1 MSDTGKPTGTTLPTL
16 DAQTPLMRQYLRF
29 KAKYKDAILFFR
41 MGDFYEMFYDDAK
54 IASQVLGIALTSR
67 AHGKAANVPLAG
79 FPHHA
84 LDAYLTKMVKA
95 GYKVAICEQVEDPKK
110 AKVVVKRD
118 VLEVVTPGTVLSDS
132 LLDTKRNN
140 FLVALYLKGEKC
152 GLAAADVSTGDFVAG
167 EFPLA
172 QLKEQV
178 VRAEPAELLV
188 SEEQLPYVTE
198 QLGPA
203 QPAMVSK
210 CEEWVFHRDYAYE
223 LLTQH
228 FGTTSLRGF
237 GCEDLDVGVSA
248 AGAVVHYLKE
258 NQKNEL
264 RHLNRLSRLNEA
276 EYLGLDAS
284 TRRNLELVTP
294 LNPGATHATLLSVID
309 RTLTPMGGR
318 MLVQWL
324 LRPLTSK
331 VAIDRRLDAV
341 EELVAQGEF
350 RQRIR
355 DQLRRVGD
363 LERLMAKVNT
373 GRANARDLHA
383 LMRTLALIPELK
395 ASCASLESALL
406 REIHEQLAELRPLVD
421 ELRRALVDEPPVL
434 VTEGGIIR
442 SGYNAELDE
451 LRAIAFSGK
460 DWIAKLQTRERERTG
475 IPSLKVNYNKVF
487 GYYIEVTKPHLS
499 KVPADY
505 VRKQTTV
512 GAERFITPELK
523 EYEEKVL
530 GAEEKMAL
538 LEYELFDQLRKRVAL
553 ETEAVQK
560 NARLLAQ
567 LDCLASLADVAVS
580 NRYVRPKINESTAI
594 VLKESR
600 HPVIE
605 RLLPAGQPFVPNDL
619 FIDSASDQ
627 ILIIT
632 GPNMAGKSTYLRQV
646 GLIVIMAQMGSFV
659 PAKEARIGLV
669 DRIFTRVGASD
680 NLAGGESTFLT
691 EMNETANILNNATPR
706 SLILLD
712 EIGRGT
718 STFDGLSI
726 AWAVAEFLHN
736 TPRLAAKTMF
746 ATHYHELTELALIL
760 PRVKNYN
767 VAVKEWG
774 DRVVFLRKIVEGGC
788 DHSYGIYVA
797 QLAGLPREVIE
808 RAKEILANLEAEA
821 LTPSE
826 QPKLAARRSSSG
838 DDAARQLQLDIF
850 AAQERYLAEELRS
863 IDLDNLTPL
872 QALNKLSELKK
883 KLDGENL

>member
-1 MSDTGKPTGTTLPTL
+1 MTDTRISRDGTVPSF
-16 DAQTPLMRQYLRF
+16 DAHTPLMKQYLRF
-29 KAKYKDAILFFR
+29 KAKYRDAILFFR

-54 IASQVLGIALTSR
+54 IGSQVLGIALTSR

-140 FLVALYLKGEKC
+140 FLVALYIKGERC
-152 GLAAADVSTGDFVAG
+152 GLAAADVSTGDFMAG
-167 EFPLA
+167 EFPLS

-188 SEEQLPYVTE
+188 SEEQLPYILE
-198 QLGPA
+198 QLGPG
-203 QPAMVSK
+203 QQAMVSK

-223 LLTQH
+223 LLTEH

-237 GCEDLDVGVSA
+237 GCEDLDAGVSA

-264 RHLNRLSRLNEA
+264 RHLNRLSRLQEA
-276 EYLGLDAS
+276 DYLGLDAA
-284 TRRNLELVTP
+284 TRRNLELVAP
-294 LNPGATHATLLSVID
+294 LNPGASRATLLSVID

-331 VAIDRRLDAV
+331 SAIDRRLDAV
-341 EELVAQGEF
+341 EELVKQGEL
-350 RQRIR
+350 REKIR
-355 DQLRRVGD
+355 ELLRRVGD
-363 LERLMAKVNT
+363 LERLMARVNT

-383 LMRTLALIPELK
+383 LMRTLAVIPEVK
-395 ASCASLESALL
+395 SCCAPLEAAML
-406 REIHEQLAELRPLVD
+406 RDIQQGLQELHPLVD
-421 ELRRALVDEPPVL
+421 ELQRALVDEPPLL

-442 SGYNAELDE
+442 AGYNAELDE

-460 DWIAKLQTRERERTG
+460 DWIARLQTRERERTG

-530 GAEEKMAL
+530 GAEEKIAV
-538 LEYELFDQLRKRVAL
+538 LEYELFDKLRKQVAL
-553 ETEAVQK
+553 ETEAVQS

-567 LDCLASLADVAVS
+567 LDCLASLAEVAVS
-580 NRYVRPKINESTAI
+580 NRYVRPEINESTAI
-594 VLKESR
+594 VLKDSR

-605 RLLPAGQPFVPNDL
+605 RLLPAGQHFVPNDL
-619 FIDSASDQ
+619 YIDSGTDQ

-659 PAKEARIGLV
+659 PAVEARIGVV
-669 DRIFTRVGASD
+669 DKIFTRVGASD

-726 AWAVAEFLHN
+726 AWAVAEYLHN

-774 DRVVFLRKIVEGGC
+774 DRVVFLRKIVPGGC
-788 DHSYGIYVA
+788 DHSYGIHVA
-797 QLAGLPREVIE
+797 QLAGLPKEVIE
-808 RAKEILANLEAEA
+808 RAKEILSNLETDA
-821 LTPSE
+821 LTPSD
-826 QPKLAARRSSSG
+826 QPKLALRRTSG
-838 DDAARQLQLDIF
+838 NEAQQLQLDIF
-850 AAQERYLAEELRS
+850 AVQERQLAEELRKL
-863 IDLDNLTPL
+863 DLNNLTPL

-883 KLDGENL
+883 KVDGETS